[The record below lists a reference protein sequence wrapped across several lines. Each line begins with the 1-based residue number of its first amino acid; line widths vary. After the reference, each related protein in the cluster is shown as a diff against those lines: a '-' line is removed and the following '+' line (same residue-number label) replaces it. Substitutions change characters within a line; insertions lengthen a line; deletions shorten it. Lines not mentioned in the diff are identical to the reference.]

1 MEVKVKINY
10 LSGQL
15 HQKFFSQYNK
25 KKIQQYYLT
34 WLLLIFLPLFF
45 FSPEWDV
52 KKQILFV
59 IVPVAAHNIIMH
71 CLCRGSRKYSDH
83 NTNTLIAILQHTM
96 KDEGWRTKK
105 QQLTAQERLRTIQD
119 QSHQARCW
127 QVAKWHQS
135 TLLHW
140 QRLAISSTW
149 LPYLLVYKSTSC
161 ISRLPIFKAKN
172 QISHYFGENKWNSH
186 Q

>member
-71 CLCRGSRKYSDH
+71 CLCRGRRKYSDH
-83 NTNTLIAILQHTM
+83 NTNTYCHFTTHH
-96 KDEGWRTKK
+96 EGWRLKNK
-105 QQLTAQERLRTIQD
+105 EATADCTGKITNNPG
-119 QSHQARCW
+119 S
-127 QVAKWHQS
+127 KSPS
-135 TLLHW
+135 TLLTSGKVASVNFTSLTKTSNK
-140 QRLAISSTW
+140 Q
-149 LPYLLVYKSTSC
+149 YLTTVFT
-161 ISRLPIFKAKN
+161 RV
-172 QISHYFGENKWNSH
+172 
-186 Q
+186 